1 MTGTATTW
9 LNGDLIP
16 AADARIDPADR
27 GLLLADGLF
36 ETLLARHGMIINLDR
51 HITRLT
57 EGAAILGIP
66 LPLSATGLRAAASET
81 LAANGLHDADRASL
95 RITLTRGPA
104 GRGLALPATPQP
116 TLIITATQAPPA
128 PQGLSVM
135 TSSVRKVRTSPAS
148 ALKTLNY
155 TDHVIARRE
164 ADTAGADEALM
175 LTEQGGIACATIGN
189 VFVMS
194 GKRLLTPPDDGAIRA
209 GITRADVLTLAPD
222 HGLTVDEAPLSI
234 EALRSADDIFLTN
247 SLWGICPVTELDG
260 TRRQTTD
267 ATKKLAQ
274 ALDDAWAS
282 LIC

>member
-1 MTGTATTW
+1 MTGTAITW

-36 ETLLARHGMIINLDR
+36 ETLLARQGSIINLDR

-57 EGAAILGIP
+57 EGATILGIP
-66 LPLSATGLRAAASET
+66 LPLSATGLRAATSET

-104 GRGLALPATPQP
+104 GRGLALPATPKP
-116 TLIITATQAPPA
+116 TLMITATQAPPA

-164 ADTAGADEALM
+164 ADAAGADEALM
-175 LTEQGGIACATIGN
+175 LTEQGGIACGTIGN
-189 VFVMS
+189 VFIVS
-194 GKRLLTPPDDGAIRA
+194 GTHLLTPPDDGAIRA
-209 GITRADVLTLAPD
+209 GITRADVFALAPD
-222 HGLTVDEAPLSI
+222 LGLTVDEAPLSI
-234 EALRSADDIFLTN
+234 EALRAADDIFLTN

-260 TRRQTTD
+260 ARRRRID

-282 LIC
+282 LTY